1 MGLEPIQLVSRI
13 RKDQDTQ
20 KDYVKIEAKTGVHQS
35 RRGASEEQLHQC
47 PHLPG
52 TCSPPDLRTVRIT
65 LLLLERPVCGT
76 L

>member
-20 KDYVKIEAKTGVHQS
+20 RLCKDRSKDRCPSVKEGDLRRTPPPVPSSPRDLLSS
-35 RRGASEEQLHQC
+35 R
-47 PHLPG
+47 
-52 TCSPPDLRTVRIT
+52 LRTVGIT